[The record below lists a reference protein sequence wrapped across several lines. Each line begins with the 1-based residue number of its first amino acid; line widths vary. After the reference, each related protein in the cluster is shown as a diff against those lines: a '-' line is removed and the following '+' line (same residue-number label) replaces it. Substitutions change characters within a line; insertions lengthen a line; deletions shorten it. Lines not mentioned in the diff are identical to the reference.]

1 MALAFSRIPWLAAG
15 LALVLVLWSQ
25 GAQAATLRERDI
37 VEFVCDQVA
46 QRYQVGRDR
55 VEIEWEGPGLA
66 TLLRGPLP
74 KGTVDLAIQGQ
85 PRMLGRSAIPV
96 ALTLDGKRY
105 RTVYPRMAIK
115 VWQDV
120 WVAGDRIRRGEI
132 FGAGLAKAERR
143 SLETVMG
150 SAPSSLKGL
159 TGAVAKREIP
169 RGSVLVAEMFDMPPL
184 VRNGSVVKVR
194 LVSGDLVIFTSGQA
208 IGNGTYGQLIKITN
222 PDTRRDYVARVT
234 GNDEVEITLEEAP

>member
-1 MALAFSRIPWLAAG
+1 MALTLSRIPTLVAG
-15 LALVLVLWSQ
+15 LALVLVLWAP
-25 GAQAATLRERDI
+25 GAQAASLREQD
-37 VEFVCDQVA
+37 VVDFVATQVA

-55 VEIEWEGPGLA
+55 VEINWEGPGLA

-74 KGTVDLAIQGQ
+74 KGTVDLEIKGQ
-85 PRMLGRSAIPV
+85 PRMLGRIAVPV
-96 ALTLDGKRY
+96 ELLLDGKRY
-105 RTVYPRMAIK
+105 RTVYPRLIIK

-120 WVAGDRIRRGEI
+120 WVADDRIRRGAI
-132 FGAGLAKAERR
+132 FEPGMAKSVRR

-159 TGAVAKREIP
+159 TGAVARREIP
-169 RGSVLVAEMFDMPPL
+169 AGSVLVAEMFDVPPL
-184 VRNGSVVKVR
+184 VKNGSMVTVR
-194 LVSGDLVIFTSGQA
+194 LVSGDLIITTRGQA

-222 PDTRRDYVARVT
+222 PDTHRDYVARVI

>member
-1 MALAFSRIPWLAAG
+1 MALALSRLPWLAAG
-15 LALVLVLWSQ
+15 LVLALVLFSQ
-25 GAQAATLRERDI
+25 GAQAATLREADI
-37 VEFVCDQVA
+37 VEFVADRVT

-55 VEIEWEGPGLA
+55 VEIEWEGPGLS

-74 KGTVDLAIQGQ
+74 KGTLDLAIQGQ
-85 PRMLGRSAIPV
+85 PRMLGRSAIPLV
-96 ALTLDGKRY
+96 LAIDGKRY
-105 RTVYPRMAIK
+105 RTVYPRLSIK

-132 FGAGLAKAERR
+132 VASGMAKAERR

-159 TGAVAKREIP
+159 EGAVAKREIP
-169 RGSVLVAEMFDMPPL
+169 AGAVLVAEMFDVPPL
-184 VRNGSVVKVR
+184 VRSGSAVKVR
-194 LVSGDLVIFTSGQA
+194 LVSGDLVITTRGQA

-234 GNDEVEITLEEAP
+234 GQDEVEITLEEAP

>member
-1 MALAFSRIPWLAAG
+1 MALALSRIPWLAAG
-15 LALVLVLWSQ
+15 LAIALVLGVQ
-25 GAQAATLRERDI
+25 GAQAASLRERDV
-37 VEFVCDQVA
+37 VEFVADQVA

-55 VEIEWEGPGLA
+55 VEIDWEGPGLT

-74 KGTVDLAIQGQ
+74 KGTVDFAIQGQ
-85 PRMLGRSAIPV
+85 PRMLGRSAIPLEIV
-96 ALTLDGKRY
+96 LNGKRY
-105 RTVYPRMAIK
+105 RTLYPRLSIK

-120 WVAGDRIRRGEI
+120 WVAEDRIRRQAI
-132 FGAGLAKAERR
+132 FTAGMAKAARR

-159 TGAVAKREIP
+159 EGAVAKREIP
-169 RGSVLVAEMFDMPPL
+169 EGSVLVAEMFDVPPL
-184 VRNGSVVKVR
+184 VRNGSVVRVR
-194 LVSGDLVIFTSGQA
+194 LVSGDLVITTQGQA

-222 PDTRRDYVARVT
+222 PNTHRDYVARVT

>member
-1 MALAFSRIPWLAAG
+1 MALALSRLPWLAAG
-15 LALVLVLWSQ
+15 VALAVVLFSL
-25 GAQAATLRERDI
+25 GAQAATLREADI
-37 VEFVCDQVA
+37 VEFVADRVA

-55 VEIEWEGPGLA
+55 VEIEWEGPGLS

-74 KGTVDLAIQGQ
+74 KGTLDLAIHGES
-85 PRMLGRSAIPV
+85 RMLGRSAIPLDL
-96 ALTLDGKRY
+96 AIDGKRY
-105 RTVYPRMAIK
+105 RTVYPRLSIK

-120 WVAGDRIRRGEI
+120 WVAGGRIRRGAI
-132 FGAGLAKAERR
+132 FGADMAKSTRR

-159 TGAVAKREIP
+159 EGAVAKREIP
-169 RGSVLVAEMFDMPPL
+169 EGAVLVAEMFDVPPL

-194 LVSGDLVIFTSGQA
+194 LVSGDLVISTRGQA

-234 GNDEVEITLEEAP
+234 GHDEVEITLEEAP